1 MTEDETIALAVTCN
15 LGRTMTPLGMNTG
28 EVFAT
33 DQSYRTAELFAFA
46 DAVRAAERERML
58 STLTRHHLRS
68 ANIWRHYYPSATG
81 DYVDLRE
88 LRKVLAPNAGDK
100 PPQVGL
106 D

>member
-1 MTEDETIALAVTCN
+1 MTEDETIALAVACN

-58 STLTRHHLRS
+58 STLTRHDKGAGGFYDTHEPAEIIRALS
-68 ANIWRHYYPSATG
+68 S
-81 DYVDLRE
+81 
-88 LRKVLAPNAGDK
+88 NAIVSGL
-100 PPQVGL
+100 PPTKG
-106 D
+106 